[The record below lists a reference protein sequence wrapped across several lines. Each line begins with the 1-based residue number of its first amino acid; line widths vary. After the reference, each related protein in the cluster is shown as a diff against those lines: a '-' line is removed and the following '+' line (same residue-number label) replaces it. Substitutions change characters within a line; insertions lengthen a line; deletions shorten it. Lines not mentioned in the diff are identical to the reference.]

1 MSRTFDMASGQI
13 DSSPA
18 NARTSSFSACP
29 NDVQYQ
35 LALRLLTVAESEER
49 QPIPRPRPWLGL
61 TK

>member
-13 DSSPA
+13 DSDSSPA
-18 NARTSSFSACP
+18 NECTRPFVACR

-49 QPIPRPRPWLGL
+49 QPMPRPRPWL